1 MRRQPNPEQRRLD
14 LCDAAIQLLADDG
27 AKGVSHLKIDRKSGV
42 PDGTTS
48 FYFRTRSALLQAV
61 GERVSELDLEELQ
74 AATGAGSAATGRRP
88 KTGASG
94 LATLVIRSAT
104 GDGLVRTK
112 ARNELALLASRDPA
126 LEAARKR
133 YDERFFSL
141 IRDAVM
147 RLAESDSDA
156 ALVDEQAY
164 VVMMFISGV
173 LLAFASGDRTI
184 RTAKQLDLIIGG
196 IVAGVG
202 GKS

>member
-1 MRRQPNPEQRRLD
+1 MARLPSVMRRQPNPEQRRLD
-14 LCDAAIQLLADDG
+14 LCDAAIELLAGDG
-27 AKGVSHLKIDRKSGV
+27 AKGVSHLKIDRKAEV

-61 GERVSELDLEELQ
+61 AERVCQLDLEQLQ
-74 AATGAGSAATGRRP
+74 AATAGP
-88 KTGASG
+88 SG

-104 GDGLVRTK
+104 GEGLVRTK

-126 LEAARKR
+126 LEAARRR

-141 IRDAVM
+141 IREAVV
-147 RLAESDSDA
+147 RLAESEADSE
-156 ALVDEQAY
+156 LVDQQAY
-164 VVMMFISGV
+164 VVMIFISGM

-184 RTAKQLDLIIGG
+184 RTARQLDLIIAG

-202 GKS
+202 SKS